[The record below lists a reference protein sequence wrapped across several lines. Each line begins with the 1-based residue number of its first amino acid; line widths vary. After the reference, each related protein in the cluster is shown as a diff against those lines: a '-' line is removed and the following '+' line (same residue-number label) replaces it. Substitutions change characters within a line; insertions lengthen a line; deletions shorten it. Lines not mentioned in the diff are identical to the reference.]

1 MRKIVTTF
9 ALGLLALLAWQCEQP
24 VKGTVIKGQ
33 INNGS
38 NLQVFLDDVGVGGAS
53 NVIGKTE
60 MGPEG
65 EFELKFPEGVEPGP
79 YQLRIGTQRVGLFLD
94 GTEKV
99 LDISGDLSKLQTY
112 NFEVEGSA
120 TSESMVEMLQQ
131 LVRKEASINDVKA
144 YVDTVSDAG
153 LGAFM
158 AMQALGTSGQYI
170 DVQKKAVARLKQERP
185 DSRMIEGFDQLIGAI
200 EQNKAS
206 MEASQL
212 VKVGQPAPDI
222 TLPAPDGSTY
232 SLSDLRG
239 KVVLLDFWASWC
251 GPCRRENPNVVRV
264 YEDYKNQGFTVFSVS
279 LDGMDSKTR
288 KRMTSET
295 QIEAY
300 MQNQKQRWV
309 GAIEQDN
316 LKWEYHVSDLKKWES
331 VAAQKYGVKSIPKAF
346 IIDRDGNIAAVG
358 VRGAEQIEAEIK
370 KLL

>member
-9 ALGLLALLAWQCEQP
+9 AVGLLALLAWQCEQP

-33 INNGS
+33 IDNGS

-53 NVIGKTE
+53 NVVGKTE

-65 EFELKFPEGVEPGP
+65 GFELKFPEGIEPGP
-79 YQLRIGTQRVGLFLD
+79 YQLRVGAQRIGLFLD

-99 LDISGDLSKLQTY
+99 VEINGELSKLQTY
-112 NFEVEGSA
+112 DFEVEGSE
-120 TSESMVEMLQQ
+120 TSESMVNMFQK
-131 LVRKEASINDVKA
+131 LVRREAKINEVKTF
-144 YVDTVSDAG
+144 VDTVSDAG

-158 AMQALGTSGQYI
+158 AMQALGTSGQFL
-170 DVQKKAVARLKQERP
+170 DVQKDAVARLKQERP
-185 DSRMIEGFDQLIGAI
+185 DSRMIEGFDQLLGAI
-200 EQNKAS
+200 EQNKAK

-212 VKVGQPAPDI
+212 IKVGQEAPEI
-222 TLPAPDGSTY
+222 SLPAPDGTTY

-239 KVVLLDFWASWC
+239 KIVLLDFWASWC
-251 GPCRRENPNVVRV
+251 GPCRKENPNVVRV
-264 YEDYKNQGFTVFSVS
+264 YEDYKDQGFTVYSVS

-309 GAIEQDN
+309 RAIEQDN
-316 LKWEYHVSDLKKWES
+316 LNWKYHVSDLKKWES
-331 VAAQKYGVKSIPKAF
+331 VAAQKYGVSSIPKAF
-346 IIDRDGNIAAVG
+346 IIDRDGKIAAVG
-358 VRGAEQIEAEIK
+358 VRGAEEIEAEIK